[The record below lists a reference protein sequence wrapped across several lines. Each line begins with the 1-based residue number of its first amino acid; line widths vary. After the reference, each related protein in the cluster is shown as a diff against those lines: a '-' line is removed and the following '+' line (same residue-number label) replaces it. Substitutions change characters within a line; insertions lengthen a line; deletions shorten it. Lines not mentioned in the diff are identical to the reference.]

1 MYSQK
6 NQVKASHDELIPS
19 PKAIKHKGIAACA
32 TESPMSVWFTK
43 APGVVRIML
52 NSNLTK
58 KQLDEMIRIAM
69 NDDRDSVSDYDLER
83 IVITYRHTLHK
94 NTATRE
100 LDKLILFLWPLSLKY
115 TVVIHVPTIAQHI

>member
-1 MYSQK
+1 MVGHIYSQK

-69 NDDRDSVSDYDLER
+69 NDDRDSVSDSRLYLER

-94 NTATRE
+94 NIANTE
-100 LDKLILFLWPLSLKY
+100 LDKLIRFLWPLS
-115 TVVIHVPTIAQHI
+115 PM